1 MTAER
6 IPFHFHL
13 LFHPLLC
20 LADWMGA
27 SNGFRLG
34 VLMTSS
40 LHLILARIYA
50 KASLLIRIDTGFR
63 NSAPLGN
70 ITLPSLSFRSPIEGY
85 ILRDWESCHFPRMGY
100 QFSMDPKYS
109 MTQPRAQGNI
119 KQKGQSRRELPDLS
133 LRRLATCLEGIVIR
147 NTEILDSTLNMLLA
161 SFKTGTFL
169 TESQSQPFNRD

>member
-50 KASLLIRIDTGFR
+50 KASLLIRIDIGFR
-63 NSAPLGN
+63 NSAPFGN

-85 ILRDWESCHFPRMGY
+85 ILRD
-100 QFSMDPKYS
+100 
-109 MTQPRAQGNI
+109 
-119 KQKGQSRRELPDLS
+119 
-133 LRRLATCLEGIVIR
+133 
-147 NTEILDSTLNMLLA
+147 
-161 SFKTGTFL
+161 
-169 TESQSQPFNRD
+169 